1 MIVRRKG
8 GLTEFIPSPQ
18 EKREG
23 LIRDHILGLVENLH
37 QRIERLEQVAG
48 LSGEEAEAFALL
60 MERIQT
66 SETRILKLHTSLIIG
81 DAVDAR

>member
-23 LIRDHILGLVENLH
+23 LIRDHVLGLIENLNL
-37 QRIERLEQVAG
+37 RLERLEREAG
-48 LSGEEAEAFALL
+48 LPIEEAEAFVALYKQI
-60 MERIQT
+60 RAD
-66 SETRILKLHTSLIIG
+66 ETHNLELHTNLIMG
-81 DAVDAR
+81 GSVDI

>member
-8 GLTEFIPSPQ
+8 GLTEFIPSPR

-37 QRIERLEQVAG
+37 RRIERLER
-48 LSGEEAEAFALL
+48 EAELPGKESEAFESLYQL
-60 MERIQT
+60 IQND
-66 SETRILKLHTSLIIG
+66 ENRNLELHTGLITCG
-81 DAVDAR
+81 SVDT

>member
-23 LIRDHILGLVENLH
+23 LIRDHVLELLENLH
-37 QRIERLEQVAG
+37 HRLERVECEVG
-48 LSGEEAEAFALL
+48 LPAAKAEAFTELFEL
-60 MERIQT
+60 MKIDENRNQM
-66 SETRILKLHTSLIIG
+66 LHNSLINSG
-81 DAVDAR
+81 SMDT

>member
-23 LIRDHILGLVENLH
+23 LIRDHVLRLLENLH
-37 QRIERLEQVAG
+37 LRLMRLERDAG
-48 LSGEEAEAFALL
+48 LLAAEAEAFTELFEH
-60 MERIQT
+60 MKT
-66 SETRILKLHTSLIIG
+66 DETRNLRLHTSLITSGSI
-81 DAVDAR
+81 DT

>member
-8 GLTEFIPSPQ
+8 GLTEYIPSPQ

-37 QRIERLEQVAG
+37 QRIKRLECETG
-48 LSGEEAEAFALL
+48 LAVEEAEAFAELFR
-60 MERIQT
+60 RIQVD
-66 SETRILKLHTSLIIG
+66 ENRNLELHTSFIATASE
-81 DAVDAR
+81 D

>member
-23 LIRDHILGLVENLH
+23 LIRDHVLGLIENLNH
-37 QRIERLEQVAG
+37 RLERLEREAG
-48 LSGEEAEAFALL
+48 LPIEEAEAFVALHKQI
-60 MERIQT
+60 RAD
-66 SETRILKLHTSLIIG
+66 ETHNLELHTNLIMG
-81 DAVDAR
+81 GLVDI

>member
-23 LIRDHILGLVENLH
+23 LIRDHVLGLLENLH
-37 QRIERLEQVAG
+37 RRIERLECEAG
-48 LSGEEAEAFALL
+48 LPVAEAENSTELIGRMKVDESRHL
-60 MERIQT
+60 E
-66 SETRILKLHTSLIIG
+66 LHTSLINGGNMDI
-81 DAVDAR
+81 

>member
-23 LIRDHILGLVENLH
+23 LIRDHILGLVQNLH
-37 QRIERLEQVAG
+37 RRIERLERAAG
-48 LSGEEAEAFALL
+48 LPVEDAEAFAVLL
-60 MERIQT
+60 RCIKSDEIRNIDVYAN
-66 SETRILKLHTSLIIG
+66 LIAGRTISK
-81 DAVDAR
+81 